1 MARIAMED
9 FGEGEEI
16 VRVYVAAAL
25 PEAQGVQA
33 ALDAAGIEYG
43 VEVETF
49 ASPTVLGSNQPRSGA
64 GFWVPAEHAD
74 ASIEALE
81 RAGLVRGL
89 LDRNSR

>member
-9 FGEGEEI
+9 FEEGEEI

-25 PEAQGVQA
+25 PEAQGVQD

-64 GFWVPAEHAD
+64 AFWVPVEDAD